1 MRSSPFLCIGNALVD
16 GCRRAEGNLS
26 MDRRLAQHR
35 DKSMR
40 IAQVAPLAESVP
52 PKLYG
57 GTERVVSWLTEE
69 LVQQGHQVTLFASG
83 DSETSAD
90 LVRAVPRGLR
100 LGKVRDHTASLLV
113 MLDEVQRRAADFDII
128 HFHVDLLQ
136 FPMFRKSSD
145 RCLTTLH
152 GRLDLPD
159 FHPVYRTFTNM
170 PLVSISASQRVPLP
184 AANWLATIQHG
195 LPPGAAPADNHTR
208 GYLAF
213 LGRIAPE
220 KRPDRAIEIA
230 KRVGLP
236 LKIAAKIDPADQDYF
251 DHVIRPQLDHPLIE
265 FIGEIGDHEKREF
278 LGNALALVFPI
289 DWPEPFGLVMI
300 EAMREGTP
308 TIAWRM
314 GSVPEVIDDG
324 ITGFIVE
331 SIDDAVIAVGQ
342 AVGLNHGAI
351 RQRFEERFT
360 ASRMAM
366 DYVAGY
372 EGLLKAPATGLP
384 RDYAMRSP
392 VAKSVAP
399 VLAAKTLTNPPR
411 PGRGLVA

>member
-1 MRSSPFLCIGNALVD
+1 VGKGSRNT
-16 GCRRAEGNLS
+16 
-26 MDRRLAQHR
+26 Q
-35 DKSMR
+35 DKFMR

-57 GTERVVSWLTEE
+57 GTERVVSRLTEE

-83 DSETSAD
+83 DSQTSAE
-90 LVRAVPRGLR
+90 LVRSVPQGLR
-100 LGKVRDHTASLLV
+100 LGGIRDHTASLLV
-113 MLDEVQRRAADFDII
+113 MLDEVRRQASNFDII

-159 FHPVYRTFTNM
+159 FHPVYRAFQNM
-170 PLVSISASQRVPLP
+170 PLVSISGSQRLPLP
-184 AANWLATIQHG
+184 TANWLATVQHG
-195 LPPGAAPADNHTR
+195 LPLGPPPAYSR
-208 GYLAF
+208 LGGYLAF

-236 LKIAAKIDPADQDYF
+236 LKIAAKVDPADQDYF
-251 DHVIRPQLDHPLIE
+251 EHIIRPQLDHPSIE

-278 LGNALALVFPI
+278 LGNASALLFPI

-308 TIAWRM
+308 TIAWRS
-314 GSVPEVIDDG
+314 GSVPEVIDEAV
-324 ITGFIVE
+324 TGFIVE
-331 SIDDAVIAVGQ
+331 SIDEAVLAVSQ
-342 AVGLNHGAI
+342 AFFLNRKAV
-351 RQRFEERFT
+351 RERFEARFT
-360 ASRMAM
+360 ASRMARN
-366 DYVAGY
+366 YVGTY
-372 EGLLKAPATGLP
+372 ERLLAMPATTPRRRGIRPHTPQAAPAAAASASVSVDAPNQMISSG
-384 RDYAMRSP
+384 RSDGASGGTCGGDIGIEP
-392 VAKSVAP
+392 SE
-399 VLAAKTLTNPPR
+399 
-411 PGRGLVA
+411 